1 MKKRLLFVFNPRSG
15 RGQIRTKLLDILDVF
30 VKHEYEVIAHPTQD
44 SGDACQVVA
53 EYAHRVDLIVCSG
66 GDGTLDEVVTGLMKA
81 QTQVPVGYIP
91 SGSTNDFASSLG
103 ISKNMVQAARDIME
117 GDCYYCDVG
126 SFNNKNFIYIAAF
139 GLFTDVS
146 YETDQNLKNALGH
159 LAYLLEASKRIF
171 NVPTFWLK
179 VDGGQEHQFE
189 GEFIY
194 GMVTNTR
201 SVGGMKNIAG
211 KYVEMDDGLF
221 EVTLIHPVKN
231 PLELNEVITALL
243 SGEPKT
249 PLIEY
254 FKTER
259 ISVEAR
265 EEIAWTLDGERGGE
279 YAFARIENRR
289 RALPLLLKK
298 EKEEEPKEEG
308 TKEEGREED

>member
-1 MKKRLLFVFNPRSG
+1 MKKKLLFVFNPRSG
-15 RGQIRTKLLDILDVF
+15 RGQIRGKLLDILDIF
-30 VKHEYEVIAHPTQD
+30 VKHDYEVIAHPTQ
-44 SGDACQVVA
+44 SPGDACRVA
-53 EYAHRVDLIVCSG
+53 EEYADRMDLIVCSG
-66 GDGTLDEVVTGLMKA
+66 GDGTLDEVVTGLMRSKA
-81 QTQVPVGYIP
+81 QVPVGYIP
-91 SGSTNDFASSLG
+91 SGSTNDFANSLG
-103 ISKNMVQAARDIME
+103 ISRNMIQAAKDIVE
-117 GDCYYCDVG
+117 GDCFYCDVG
-126 SFNNKNFIYIAAF
+126 SFNNKDFVYIAAF

-159 LAYLLEASKRIF
+159 LAYLLEATKRIF
-171 NVPTFWLK
+171 NVPTFWIK
-179 VDGGQEHQFE
+179 VDGGEGHQFE

-259 ISVEAR
+259 ITVEAR

-279 YAFARIENRR
+279 YAYARIENRKQV
-289 RALPLLLKK
+289 LPLLLK
-298 EKEEEPKEEG
+298 PRRKEEG
-308 TKEEGREED
+308 SRNPG

>member
-1 MKKRLLFVFNPRSG
+1 MKKKLLFVFNPRSG
-15 RGQIRTKLLDILDVF
+15 RGQIRGRLLDILDIF
-30 VKHEYEVIAHPTQD
+30 VKHDYEVMTHPTQC
-44 SGDACQVVA
+44 SGDACQVVEA
-53 EYAHRVDLIVCSG
+53 YAHRMDLIVCSG
-66 GDGTLDEVVTGLMKA
+66 GDGTLDEVVTGLMRSKA
-81 QTQVPVGYIP
+81 RTPVGYIP
-91 SGSTNDFASSLG
+91 SGSTNDFANSLG
-103 ISKNMVQAARDIME
+103 ISKNMIQAAKDIVE
-117 GDCYYCDVG
+117 GDCFFCDVG
-126 SFNNKNFIYIAAF
+126 AFNNKYFVYIAAF

-159 LAYLLEASKRIF
+159 LAYLLEATKRIF
-171 NVPTFWLK
+171 NVPTFWIK
-179 VDGGQEHQFE
+179 VDGGEEHQLE

-259 ISVEAR
+259 ITVEAR

-279 YAFARIENRR
+279 YAYARIENCKQV
-289 RALPLLLKK
+289 LPLFLKPWK
-298 EKEEEPKEEG
+298 
-308 TKEEGREED
+308 